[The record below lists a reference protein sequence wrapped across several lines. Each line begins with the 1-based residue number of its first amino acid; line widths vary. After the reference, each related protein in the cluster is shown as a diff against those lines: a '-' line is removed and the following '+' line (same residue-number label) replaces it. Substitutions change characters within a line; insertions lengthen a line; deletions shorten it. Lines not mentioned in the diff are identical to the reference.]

1 VLIFNLNKFSLFTL
15 FVDVGCFVGGTTVW
29 GLVCLGGSAIR
40 ASACLQL
47 ATDHNMKHISL
58 SSDADVV
65 VNSLNIKC
73 CIAAIDS
80 FSLDCKMLMEQF
92 EFVFV
97 YYVRRSSNVIA
108 HKLVGLSRRIGSKAV
123 LLHVSRLCC

>member
-1 VLIFNLNKFSLFTL
+1 
-15 FVDVGCFVGGTTVW
+15 
-29 GLVCLGGSAIR
+29 VCLGGSVIR

-80 FSLDCKMLMEQF
+80 ISLDCKMLMEQF

-97 YYVRRSSNVIA
+97 FV
-108 HKLVGLSRRIGSKAV
+108 
-123 LLHVSRLCC
+123 

>member
-1 VLIFNLNKFSLFTL
+1 VAKTL
-15 FVDVGCFVGGTTVW
+15 GVRW
-29 GLVCLGGSAIR
+29 
-40 ASACLQL
+40 CLQL
-47 ATDHNMKHISL
+47 AIDHNMKHISL
-58 SSDADVV
+58 SSDAAVV

-73 CIAAIDS
+73 CIVAIDS
-80 FSLDCKMLMEQF
+80 NSLDCKMLVEQF

-123 LLHVSRLCC
+123 LLYVSLLCC